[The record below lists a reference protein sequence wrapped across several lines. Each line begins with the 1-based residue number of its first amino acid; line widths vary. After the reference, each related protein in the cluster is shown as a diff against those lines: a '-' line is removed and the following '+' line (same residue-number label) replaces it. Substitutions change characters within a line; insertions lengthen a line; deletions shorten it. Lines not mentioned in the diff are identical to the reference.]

1 MPTANTEGGH
11 RARQGRP
18 KKVSRMKATPE
29 QPRSAEQAAP
39 SRLRFAPE
47 LEQEFRDGYSRRVL
61 PGLRGGLLL
70 QLGIFLL
77 QNASLFGGIRTLSP
91 PLVGVIILSALLL
104 ASLHPRFPNVWQ
116 PSIVATFCVL
126 DYLMLLTGASQHPPP
141 GSPASAG
148 GGAAGSDPLL
158 LMELV
163 IVVIGFVLTRLL
175 FAWFAAGCLAVAAL
189 QVFFAVVQARM
200 PVESFLLGTGIF
212 VAPSLAAL
220 MFVTYMQEQSVRG
233 EFLANHRLALLHA
246 DERQKREQTE
256 GMLSVLNQ
264 AVGGIVHDLGNPLT
278 SVQVGAETLR
288 VLLEDAVPEPET
300 QREMLDI
307 VSEGAQMLDYL
318 RVSLL
323 EQTRALEGKPIPLEL
338 APASVRR
345 IVSAGIHFQK
355 PKFSSER
362 KISMPGDDLELTVDP
377 MKMTAVFMN
386 LIGNALKYSDG
397 EIQIVWRGDNDTA
410 LNDTVLIGVLDQG
423 RQASGLSQ
431 SQARR
436 LFAAFSRLEE
446 HAATEGTGLGLLSA
460 RKIVEAHG
468 GEAYIEG
475 YADGTPLSPL
485 FSTAEGRY
493 PSLLSG
499 GFYTAFVIALPLSR
513 VNAALVL

>member
-1 MPTANTEGGH
+1 MKITTQPPGGADREEAEH
-11 RARQGRP
+11 AVP
-18 KKVSRMKATPE
+18 KN
-29 QPRSAEQAAP
+29 
-39 SRLRFAPE
+39 LRFAPD
-47 LEQEFRDGYSRRVL
+47 LENAFREQYARKIL

-70 QLGIFLL
+70 QLVIFLL
-77 QNASLFGGIRTLSP
+77 QNVSLFGGIRALSP
-91 PLVGVIILSALLL
+91 PLAGVFILSALLL
-104 ASLHPRFPNVWQ
+104 ASLHPRFPRVWQ
-116 PSIVATFCVL
+116 PSVVVTFCVL
-126 DYLMLLTGASQHPPP
+126 DYLMLLTGGPHHPSP
-141 GSPASAG
+141 GSARPAG
-148 GGAAGSDPLL
+148 GGDTQGDPLL
-158 LMELV
+158 LMVLTLV
-163 IVVIGFVLTRLL
+163 IIGFVLARLL
-175 FAWFAAGCLAVAAL
+175 FAWFTAGCLIMAAL
-189 QVFFAVVQARM
+189 QVFFAVTQARM
-200 PVESFLLGTGIF
+200 PVEPFLLGAGIF

-220 MFVTYMQEQSVRG
+220 MFVTYVQERSVRG
-233 EFLANHRLALLHA
+233 EFLASHRLALLHA
-246 DERQKREQTE
+246 AERQKRERTE

-278 SVQVGAETLR
+278 SVQAGAETLR
-288 VLLEDAVPEPET
+288 VLLEDPRPEPEM

-345 IVSAGIHFQK
+345 IVDAGIHFQK
-355 PKFSSER
+355 PKFSSAR
-362 KISMPGDDLELTVDP
+362 KIAVPGGDLTLTVDP

-397 EIQIVWRGDNDTA
+397 EIEIAWREENGTA
-410 LNDTVLIGVLDQG
+410 LIAVLDQG
-423 RQASGLSQ
+423 RQASGLSET
-431 SQARR
+431 QARR

-446 HAATEGTGLGLLSA
+446 HAGTEGTGLGLLSA

-485 FSTAEGRY
+485 FSTAQSRY

-499 GFYTAFVIALPLSR
+499 GFYTAFVVALPLSR
-513 VNAALVL
+513 AGVFVS